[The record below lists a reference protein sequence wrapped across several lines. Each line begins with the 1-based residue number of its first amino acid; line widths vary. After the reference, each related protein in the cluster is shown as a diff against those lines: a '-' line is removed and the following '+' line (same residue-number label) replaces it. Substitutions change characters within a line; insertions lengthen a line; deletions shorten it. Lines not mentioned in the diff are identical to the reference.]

1 MVPGDEM
8 LCRSYD
14 ADDSALLD
22 GELAP
27 EREAELSEHI
37 DGCARCQ
44 AWLEALRRVDADLSA
59 LPAPPVANDLRARL
73 QARIDAPP
81 SPTAALQSSIGA
93 ATSTAAL
100 PGRVAPRRPR
110 RWLGAPAIS
119 AAVAAAAAI
128 ALYLALSPG
137 EGGVPSDV
145 APEPPIARAPTS
157 VPEEIAPPQERLEI
171 AETPPP
177 ATIPVEL
184 APAIGDLD
192 AEPVE
197 DVAVALELDF
207 MQDLDVI
214 ANLELLEAL
223 VAMEEGTG

>member
-8 LCRSYD
+8 LCGSYD
-14 ADDSALLD
+14 ADYSALLD
-22 GELAP
+22 GELTP
-27 EREAELSEHI
+27 EREAELRAHVDS
-37 DGCARCQ
+37 CARCQ
-44 AWLEALRRVDADLSA
+44 ARLEALRRVDANLTA
-59 LPAPPVANDLRARL
+59 LLAPPVADDLRARL
-73 QARIDAPP
+73 QARIDVER
-81 SPTAALQSSIGA
+81 PTSAS
-93 ATSTAAL
+93 L
-100 PGRVAPRRPR
+100 PGRIAPRRPR
-110 RWLGAPAIS
+110 RWLGTPAIS

-137 EGGVPSDV
+137 EGSLASGA

-157 VPEEIAPPQERLEI
+157 VPEQIAPPQERLEI

-177 ATIPVEL
+177 ATIPGEL
-184 APAIGDLD
+184 LPAIADLD

>member
-1 MVPGDEM
+1 MPCG
-8 LCRSYD
+8 SYD
-14 ADDSALLD
+14 ADYSALLD

-27 EREAELSEHI
+27 EREAELRAHV
-37 DGCARCQ
+37 DRCARCQ
-44 AWLEALRRVDADLSA
+44 ARLEALRRVDASLAA
-59 LPAPPVANDLRARL
+59 LPTPPVANDLRARL
-73 QARIDAPP
+73 QARIDAER
-81 SPTAALQSSIGA
+81 SPVAAP
-93 ATSTAAL
+93 

-110 RWLGAPAIS
+110 RWQSAPAIS

-137 EGGVPSDV
+137 EDSSPSGA
-145 APEPPIARAPTS
+145 APEAQIARAPAS
-157 VPEEIAPPQERLEI
+157 EPEELGPLREPLEI
-171 AETPPP
+171 TETLPP
-177 ATIPVEL
+177 ATHPDEPE
-184 APAIGDLD
+184 PAIADLD

>member
-1 MVPGDEM
+1 MVPADEM

-14 ADDSALLD
+14 ADYSALLD
-22 GELAP
+22 GELTH
-27 EREAELSEHI
+27 EREAELRAHVDS
-37 DGCARCQ
+37 CARCQ
-44 AWLEALRRVDADLSA
+44 ARLEALRRVDANLTA

-73 QARIDAPP
+73 QARIDAQP

-110 RWLGAPAIS
+110 HWLGAPAIS

-137 EGGVPSDV
+137 EGSMPSEV
-145 APEPPIARAPTS
+145 APEPPIAHAPTS
-157 VPEEIAPPQERLEI
+157 VPEEIAPPRERLEI
-171 AETPPP
+171 AETPAP
-177 ATIPVEL
+177 IPVEL